1 MKSFP
6 FSTDTASEPYVLWP
20 YTFEEPAGPL
30 SGYLQLPA
38 SLFEPIFG
46 AYWELTNQTRPLVK
60 AVEDATAPAAQY
72 YQNVDKL
79 FPGIDRVVNVNPL
92 TALEPA
98 AKQAYDA
105 ADAAFGP
112 ATAPAAGA
120 LAAAAKQAVAPIAD
134 AIQKGSL
141 QITGAFAPAVQ
152 GAIGAIP
159 NVNSLFG
166 PGAPLPSAIT
176 GPINSIARD
185 LARNVA
191 PSGSKS
197 RMAELAEGEADAE
210 GR

>member
-6 FSTDTASEPYVLWP
+6 FSTDTSSEPYVLWP

-38 SLFEPIFG
+38 ALFQPIFG
-46 AYWELTNQTRPLVK
+46 PYWELTNQTMPLVK
-60 AVEDATAPAAQY
+60 AVEQATAPASQY
-72 YQNVDKL
+72 YQNVDNL
-79 FPGIDRVVNVNPL
+79 FPGIDRIVNVNPL

-98 AKQAYDA
+98 AKQAYNA

-112 ATAPAAGA
+112 ATAPAAEA
-120 LAAAAKQAVAPIAD
+120 LASAAKQAVAPIAD

-159 NVNSLFG
+159 NVNSIFG
-166 PGAPLPSAIT
+166 PQAPLPSAVT

-185 LARNVA
+185 VARNVA
-191 PSGSKS
+191 PSGSKQKS
-197 RMAELAEGEADAE
+197 AEAAEAE